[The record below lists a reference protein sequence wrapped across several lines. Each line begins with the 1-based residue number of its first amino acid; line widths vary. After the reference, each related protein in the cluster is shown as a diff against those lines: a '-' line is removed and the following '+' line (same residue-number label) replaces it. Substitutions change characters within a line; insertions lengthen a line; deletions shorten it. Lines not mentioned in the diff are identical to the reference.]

1 MLGLNIVSQDLIF
14 ESIRLQF
21 EFNVHEQ
28 IAYICGYYNFCLNCL
43 QNYLYYGNM

>member
-21 EFNVHEQ
+21 EINVHEQ
-28 IAYICGYYNFCLNCL
+28 IAYICG
-43 QNYLYYGNM
+43 